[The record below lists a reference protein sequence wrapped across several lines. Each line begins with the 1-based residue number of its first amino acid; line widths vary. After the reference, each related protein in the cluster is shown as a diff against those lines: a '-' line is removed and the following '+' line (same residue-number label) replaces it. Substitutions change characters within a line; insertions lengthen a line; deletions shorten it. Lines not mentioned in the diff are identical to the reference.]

1 VVRLLLGRVSAAAVS
16 AAVAIEP
23 IHNTFGYHE
32 GTDNGA
38 TKQQTANQRQYKSGR
53 EIFTLSW
60 SKTSGWGGG
69 DGWGGATSFGQLCV
83 YAHNNNKTINNTA
96 INQPSTINHQPSTTT
111 NVSHKQIPP
120 GGQTAA
126 TTTTP
131 ATAASGTYLDPFHD
145 GTHTGTNI
153 DRHRHR
159 GRNVGEGNVSRCFR
173 LFHKRRARR
182 PFASGRQSTAAFG
195 VQSNVLERQEIN
207 GGGWIR
213 TQTAYN
219 C

>member
-38 TKQQTANQRQYKSGR
+38 TKQQTANQRQYKSSR

-83 YAHNNNKTINNTA
+83 RAHNNNKTINNTA
-96 INQPSTINHQPSTTT
+96 INQPSTINHQ
-111 NVSHKQIPP
+111 QQ
-120 GGQTAA
+120 QT
-126 TTTTP
+126 
-131 ATAASGTYLDPFHD
+131 
-145 GTHTGTNI
+145 
-153 DRHRHR
+153 
-159 GRNVGEGNVSRCFR
+159 
-173 LFHKRRARR
+173 
-182 PFASGRQSTAAFG
+182 
-195 VQSNVLERQEIN
+195 
-207 GGGWIR
+207 
-213 TQTAYN
+213 
-219 C
+219 

>member
-38 TKQQTANQRQYKSGR
+38 TKQQTANQRQYKSSR

-83 YAHNNNKTINNTA
+83 RAHNNNKTINNTA
-96 INQPSTINHQPSTTT
+96 INQPSTINHQPSTI
-111 NVSHKQIPP
+111 NHQ
-120 GGQTAA
+120 QT
-126 TTTTP
+126 
-131 ATAASGTYLDPFHD
+131 
-145 GTHTGTNI
+145 
-153 DRHRHR
+153 
-159 GRNVGEGNVSRCFR
+159 
-173 LFHKRRARR
+173 
-182 PFASGRQSTAAFG
+182 
-195 VQSNVLERQEIN
+195 
-207 GGGWIR
+207 
-213 TQTAYN
+213 
-219 C
+219 